1 MTSKIK
7 INIHPIMS
15 QLFVRRF
22 NKQVLRKYSNFEI
35 LELDVISKFKENS
48 KQIEEIQK
56 LGKSFFIHF

>member
-1 MTSKIK
+1 MISKIK